1 MKKAVII
8 LSIIAAAL
16 SLTGCE
22 IDGAMIRTEEYII
35 KPTDWIVTN
44 DCLYVECNADVL
56 TRSAIDNGIVSA
68 CYYIDEERTWAP
80 LPFIRTVTYSSG
92 MSTTTTV
99 ESIRAEW
106 SEGLVVFI
114 VEDMDGRV
122 PLLFDRDKRFKVS
135 VSR

>member
-35 KPTDWIVTN
+35 KPTDWIATN
-44 DCLYVECNADVL
+44 DCLYVECNADFL
-56 TRSAIDNGIVSA
+56 TRSAIDNGIVSV
-68 CYYIDEERTWAP
+68 CHYIEEERTWAP
-80 LPFIRTVTYSSG
+80 RPFIRTVTYSSG

-114 VEDMDGRV
+114 VEDMDGRT
-122 PLLFDRDKRFKVS
+122 PLLFDSDKRFKVS

>member
-16 SLTGCE
+16 SVTGCE

-35 KPTDWIVTN
+35 KPTDWVATN
-44 DCLYVECNADVL
+44 DCLYVECNADFL
-56 TRSAIDNGIVSA
+56 TRSAIDNGIVSV
-68 CYYIDEERTWAP
+68 CHYIEEERTWAP
-80 LPFIRTVTYSSG
+80 LPFIRTVTYSGG

-122 PLLFDRDKRFKVS
+122 PLLFDSDKRFKVS

>member
-8 LSIIAAAL
+8 LSIRAAAL

-35 KPTDWIVTN
+35 KPTDWIATN
-44 DCLYVECNADVL
+44 DCLYVECNADFL
-56 TRSAIDNGIVSA
+56 TRSAIDNGIVSV
-68 CYYIDEERTWAP
+68 CHYIEEERTWAP

-114 VEDMDGRV
+114 VEDMDGRT
-122 PLLFDRDKRFKVS
+122 PLLFDSDKRFKVS

>member
-1 MKKAVII
+1 MKKVVII

-35 KPTDWIVTN
+35 KPTDWIATN
-44 DCLYVECNADVL
+44 DCLYVECNADFL

-80 LPFIRTVTYSSG
+80 LPFIRTVTYSGG

-114 VEDMDGRV
+114 VEDMDGSV
-122 PLLFDRDKRFKVS
+122 PLLFDSDKRFKVS

>member
-1 MKKAVII
+1 MKRIVFV
-8 LSIIAAAL
+8 LSIMAAAL
-16 SLTGCE
+16 CLSGCE

-35 KPTDWIVTN
+35 KPTDWIATN
-44 DCLYVECNADVL
+44 DCLYVECNADFL
-56 TRSAIDNGIVSA
+56 TRSAIDNGIVSV

-80 LPFIRTVTYSSG
+80 LPFIRTVTYSGG
-92 MSTTTTV
+92 MSSTTTV